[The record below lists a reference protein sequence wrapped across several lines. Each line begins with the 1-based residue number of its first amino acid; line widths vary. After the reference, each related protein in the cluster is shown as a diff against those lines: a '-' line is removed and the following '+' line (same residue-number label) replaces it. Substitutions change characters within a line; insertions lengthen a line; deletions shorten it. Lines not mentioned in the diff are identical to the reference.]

1 MTLEMKN
8 LTKNYGNYCALDS
21 FSITL
26 TDGIYGLLGAN
37 GAGKST
43 LMSLITDNV
52 QRTSGEI
59 LCDGK
64 EILKLGK
71 KFRQKIGFMPQQQ
84 GYYEN
89 MSARAFI
96 LYMASLKGI
105 NKKEAK
111 MQTDKLLKTVNLEK
125 VSHKKIGEFSGG
137 MKQRVLLAQAMLG
150 NPEILLL
157 DEPTAGLDPKERIRI
172 RNFIS
177 EIAEDKI
184 VLISTHVVSDIEFI
198 AKEIIL
204 LNQGKLVSHDTCK
217 NLVNEI
223 ANKVVEM
230 EIEKEKLKYFQD
242 NYRVS
247 NLYHNDD
254 KIVVRLVTDNPPE
267 NHKITI
273 ANPTL
278 EDLYLYVFEQGM

>member
-37 GAGKST
+37 GVGKST

-105 NKKEAK
+105 NNKEAK

-157 DEPTAGLDPKERIRI
+157 D
-172 RNFIS
+172 
-177 EIAEDKI
+177 
-184 VLISTHVVSDIEFI
+184 
-198 AKEIIL
+198 
-204 LNQGKLVSHDTCK
+204 
-217 NLVNEI
+217 
-223 ANKVVEM
+223 
-230 EIEKEKLKYFQD
+230 
-242 NYRVS
+242 
-247 NLYHNDD
+247 
-254 KIVVRLVTDNPPE
+254 
-267 NHKITI
+267 
-273 ANPTL
+273 
-278 EDLYLYVFEQGM
+278 

>member
-8 LTKNYGNYCALDS
+8 LTKNYGNYCALDR

-52 QRTSGEI
+52 QRTSGDI

-157 DEPTAGLDPKERIRI
+157 DEPTKGLD
-172 RNFIS
+172 
-177 EIAEDKI
+177 AEFK
-184 VLISTHVVSDIEFI
+184 IEF
-198 AKEIIL
+198 AQIIYD
-204 LNQGKLVSHDTCK
+204 LNKAGITVLMVSHDVEFCAVYPSRCLMFF
-217 NLVNEI
+217 NGAWLV
-223 ANKVVEM
+223 
-230 EIEKEKLKYFQD
+230 
-242 NYRVS
+242 
-247 NLYHNDD
+247 
-254 KIVVRLVTDNPPE
+254 
-267 NHKITI
+267 
-273 ANPTL
+273 
-278 EDLYLYVFEQGM
+278 

>member
-8 LTKNYGNYCALDS
+8 LTKNYGNYCALDR

-111 MQTDKLLKTVNLEK
+111 MQTDKLLKRVNLEK

-223 ANKVVEM
+223 TNKVIEV
-230 EIEKEKLKYFQD
+230 EIEKEELKYFQD